1 MLEGE
6 KIPVSMKDGS
16 GNRRGVTRQVHQQ
29 EVKVGAGLLSSRASL
44 HLGRCRAELPTLWSG
59 LLPSINP
66 SRKCPPSPAEAS
78 LLVENQNHYYSSFP
92 LSQKTNPFLKSIAS
106 VFPSWTEAS
115 PRETREIWPPGL
127 ESGGD
132 LSAQRSLELNSQQLR
147 IPPHDGVCRIPS
159 QVVEGL
165 WQIA

>member
-1 MLEGE
+1 
-6 KIPVSMKDGS
+6 MKDDS
-16 GNRRGVTRQVHQQ
+16 GNRRGTRQGHQQ
-29 EVKVGAGLLSSRASL
+29 EAKVGAGPLSSRTSL
-44 HLGRCRAELPTLWSG
+44 QLGRCRAELPTLWSG

-78 LLVENQNHYYSSFP
+78 LLVENQSHHHSSFP
-92 LSQKTNPFLKSIAS
+92 LSQKTNPFLKPITS
-106 VFPSWTEAS
+106 VFLSWTEAS
-115 PRETREIWPPGL
+115 LRETREFWPLGL
-127 ESGGD
+127 ERGGD

-165 WQIA
+165 